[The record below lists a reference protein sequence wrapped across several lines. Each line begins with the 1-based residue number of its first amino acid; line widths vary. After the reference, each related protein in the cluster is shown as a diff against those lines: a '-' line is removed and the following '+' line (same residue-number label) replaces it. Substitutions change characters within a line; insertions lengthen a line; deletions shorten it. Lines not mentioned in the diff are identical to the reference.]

1 MNFIA
6 QSSDL
11 LQHLLTVNGAIMSK
25 PLIPILENFLFDVR
39 GGELTITSTDLETS
53 MTTTMKVDA
62 KEDFKVAVPSRMVI
76 DILRSLPSDSVTFK
90 IDAATFSIE
99 VVSKNGRYKMAGQD
113 GSEYPTIPEINGDNS
128 FQAPANILLRAV
140 SKTLFAAGNDELRLN
155 LTGLFVELKGDKV
168 VFVATDANK
177 LVRFTRNDI
186 KPGVNESFIVPK
198 KPLNLL
204 KTALPNDET
213 PVAVDFNKTNVG
225 FSFGD
230 TRLICR
236 LLDEKY
242 PDYNVVIPTENPN
255 TLTISRMDLLSSI
268 NRISIFASKTT
279 HQIRLK
285 MAGAELTISAED
297 IEMANEATE
306 RIPCEFDG
314 NDMEIGFNAKF
325 LKEMLSTIDGEF
337 VQIQLSQPNRAGL
350 VVPKENENSEDITML
365 IMPMMLNNY

>member
-53 MTTTMKVDA
+53 MTTTLKVDA

-128 FQAPANILLRAV
+128 CQAPANILLRAV

-155 LTGLFVELKGDKV
+155 LTGLFVELKGDKAI
-168 VFVATDANK
+168 FVATDANK
-177 LVRFTRNDI
+177 LVRFTRHDI
-186 KPGVNESFIVPK
+186 KPGAEEAIESVKNCI
-198 KPLNLL
+198 
-204 KTALPNDET
+204 
-213 PVAVDFNKTNVG
+213 
-225 FSFGD
+225 
-230 TRLICR
+230 
-236 LLDEKY
+236 
-242 PDYNVVIPTENPN
+242 
-255 TLTISRMDLLSSI
+255 
-268 NRISIFASKTT
+268 
-279 HQIRLK
+279 
-285 MAGAELTISAED
+285 
-297 IEMANEATE
+297 TE
-306 RIPCEFDG
+306 R
-314 NDMEIGFNAKF
+314 
-325 LKEMLSTIDGEF
+325 
-337 VQIQLSQPNRAGL
+337 
-350 VVPKENENSEDITML
+350 
-365 IMPMMLNNY
+365 